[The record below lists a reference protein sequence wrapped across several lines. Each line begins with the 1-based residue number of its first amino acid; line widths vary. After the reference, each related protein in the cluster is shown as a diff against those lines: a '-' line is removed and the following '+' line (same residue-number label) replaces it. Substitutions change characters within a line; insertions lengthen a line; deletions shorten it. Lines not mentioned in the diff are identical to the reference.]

1 MRPVAMSTICTF
13 TKSQDAAMLADGPRI
28 WTMGCMVGVQGKSC
42 GHGNRAACRALAG
55 AYCAVLFWSA
65 VSSSSAAIVSLPL
78 DGDFSASPALEV
90 TQDGPH
96 RFLEVAG
103 RRGYQPLSL
112 QTKLSFPCAVQ
123 QGDRGSFTL
132 WISPLETLGVVPLLD
147 YITRRDPHWQRYAL
161 LSDGWP
167 GNDPD
172 RSVFAWY
179 WQSNW
184 HPQMIV
190 KFKDGAAGN
199 TAADF
204 GVTPYVPVEHLS
216 LRRGAW
222 YQLVFTWDKPASRFR
237 VYVNGILCA
246 TTSFPFRCDEAG
258 GTLYL
263 GNTAMV
269 FAGFEASDREM
280 TADEVAARYAAD
292 PTPKNAEVNGELAAL
307 FTVQASEPLVWQ
319 PDDGWKLVYEN
330 ALTKEGDFAAWRQ
343 QGCLEDP
350 YKLVAYDITDEGLLL
365 ETPAQIHTESRV
377 YFWSPD
383 IFEGDLAVEFDFKPE
398 QDTGLALLVLQAS
411 GMQREDFLDDHP
423 PRTSG
428 AMDTII
434 TDRVRSYH
442 WEFFRHAVDVRGDL
456 ATQIVAKNPWLKPL
470 AMSSL
475 PPLAL
480 GEWHRLTFVQDGARL
495 RGAIDGRLAFD
506 VNDDPLAHTGP
517 VLDRG
522 RIGLRLM
529 YGTRMY
535 FRNLRIWN
543 RGGPT
548 GMTEEKP

>member
-1 MRPVAMSTICTF
+1 MAAVQRKAFSRANPVA
-13 TKSQDAAMLADGPRI
+13 
-28 WTMGCMVGVQGKSC
+28 
-42 GHGNRAACRALAG
+42 GHALAG
-55 AYCAVLFWSA
+55 MFCGTLLWSGMIPTRADVLT
-65 VSSSSAAIVSLPL
+65 LPL
-78 DGDFSASPALEV
+78 DGNFSASPVLEV
-90 TQDGPH
+90 RQEGPH
-96 RFLEVAG
+96 RFVEVAG

-112 QTKLSFPCAVQ
+112 KTKLSFPCTLQ
-123 QGDRGSFTL
+123 QGDRGTFTL
-132 WISPLETLGVVPLLD
+132 WVSPMETLGVVPLLD

-204 GVTPYVPVEHLS
+204 GVTPYVPVEHLP

-237 VYVNGILCA
+237 IYVNGILCG
-246 TTSFPFRCDEAG
+246 TTAFPFRCDEAG

-269 FAGFEASDREM
+269 FAGFEASDRELP
-280 TADEVAARYAAD
+280 AAEIAGRYAAD
-292 PTPKNAEVNGELAAL
+292 PAPKDAEVNAELAAL
-307 FTVQASEPLVWQ
+307 FTVQPSQPLAWEP
-319 PDDGWKLVYEN
+319 DERWKLVYEN
-330 ALTKEGDFAAWRQ
+330 ALTKKGDFAAWRQ

-350 YKLVAYDITDEGLLL
+350 YELVAFDITDQGLLL

-383 IFEGDLAVEFDFKPE
+383 VFEGDLAVEFDFKPE

-456 ATQIVAKNPWLKPL
+456 ATQILAKNPWLKPL

-506 VNDDPLAHTGP
+506 VTDDPLAHTGP

-548 GMTEEKP
+548 GPTGEKP